1 MCPVHGHIPDP
12 VTTQV
17 PTMDPADPFTAQAID
32 KSLSLEEDLE
42 SLEATCIL
50 ASMRSTGLRL
60 DHLSLDMLEDKPS
73 PLYASYPMQLALL
86 TRLKLL
92 ATMAARISY
101 QLGDKPE
108 LIRSMLYD
116 PPITPDHDKLQTVLR
131 QLLGISMRSLIEAWS
146 APIGTFH
153 NPINISSDSMYPD
166 IAADEPG
173 IDEDAITVNYYSDD

>member
-1 MCPVHGHIPDP
+1 MCPVHGRVPDDISA
-12 VTTQV
+12 QV
-17 PTMDPADPFTAQAID
+17 PTMDPSDPYTTQAID

-50 ASMRSTGLRL
+50 ASLRSTGIRL
-60 DHLSLDMLEDKPS
+60 DHLSLDMLEDKPN
-73 PLYASYPMQLALL
+73 PLYSSYPMQLALL

-108 LIRSMLYD
+108 LLRSMLYD
-116 PPITPDHDKLQTVLR
+116 PPITPDHDKLQSVLR

-146 APIGTFH
+146 APIGTFS
-153 NPINISSDSMYPD
+153 NPIRVSSDSTYAD
-166 IAADEPG
+166 ADEPG
-173 IDEDAITVNYYSDD
+173 IDEDAMTVKYFSDE